1 MYASNMSISNP
12 IHKQSLETFRMRQG
26 NRMTDQDAPKQHW
39 VLVEGPAPGDAH
51 FLGRW
56 LLAAAEADKLL
67 QEQFE
72 QDPSF
77 KLTISRI
84 ELLYAFTFSPTA
96 TKCIELLMKDLTSFS
111 LSVLDLFGEVF
122 VVMADIGFFSRT
134 GDRYQITIPKTVTHA
149 KIKAALLGLVKTE
162 DEDHIL
168 HPEHLVRCLDQREI
182 RDWRLRLD
190 RLPWTHRVADRN
202 ILLDGS

>member
-1 MYASNMSISNP
+1 
-12 IHKQSLETFRMRQG
+12 
-26 NRMTDQDAPKQHW
+26 MTDQDAPKQHW

-84 ELLYAFTFSPTA
+84 VLLYAFAFSPTA

-111 LSVLDLFGEVF
+111 LSVFDLWGDVF
-122 VVMADIGFFSRT
+122 AVMAEIGFFLRT
-134 GDRYQITIPKTVTHA
+134 GDRYQMTIPKTVTHA
-149 KIKAALLGLVKTE
+149 KIKAALLGLIKTE